1 MARVTSGKTT
11 RARHKK
17 TLKMAKGF
25 VGGRSVL
32 YKTAKNAVMKALSNA
47 YIGRRQKKRNFRSL
61 WIARINAA
69 VRSEGMTYSV
79 FMNGLK
85 KANIELNRKVLSEM
99 AINDKA
105 AFLELV
111 KIAKKANK

>member
-11 RARHKK
+11 RRRHKK
-17 TLKMAKGF
+17 VLKMAKGF

-32 YKTAKNAVMKALSNA
+32 YKTAKNAVMKALSNS
-47 YIGRRQKKRNFRSL
+47 YIGRKQRKRNFRQL

-69 VRSEGMTYSV
+69 TRANGLSYSV

-85 KANIELNRKVLSEM
+85 KLGIELNRKVLSEM
-99 AINDKA
+99 AIHDASAFA
-105 AFLELV
+105 ALCERV
-111 KIAKKANK
+111 KKGK

>member
-11 RARHKK
+11 KRRHKK
-17 TLKMAKGF
+17 TIKMAKGF

-32 YKTAKNAVMKALSNA
+32 YKTAKNAVMKAQANA
-47 YIGRRQKKRNFRSL
+47 YIGRKQRKRNFRQL

-69 VRSEGMTYSV
+69 TRANGLSYSV

-85 KANIELNRKVLSEM
+85 KLHIELNRKMLSEL
-99 AINDKA
+99 AIHDEA
-105 AFLELV
+105 AFAALCERV
-111 KIAKKANK
+111 KTGK